1 MPPAGAVWLCL
12 LVVWLTPACHRAR
25 TMPPS
30 QETISNTLR
39 SVLLAGGVV
48 CGLVVVMLKSGVYF
62 VFRLEDHRKM
72 PGLDSR
78 KLTYA
83 QSCRVSCVVCR
94 ARALSPLISCVV
106 YHMHFIHKL
115 ACTDDASAARPSF
128 AVVSR
133 QALRSLP
140 SSEQTFASPLESPF
154 GYVPSA
160 VVVLQ
165 PPVSARHWLTMS
177 TAHAATKDASP
188 SKWEEQPTLSQQWQS
203 QQRTTRFTRQ
213 HSAQASA
220 K

>member
-1 MPPAGAVWLCL
+1 
-12 LVVWLTPACHRAR
+12 
-25 TMPPS
+25 MPPS

-83 QSCRVSCVVCR
+83 QSWRVACGVCR
-94 ARALSPLISCVV
+94 DHARALSPLVSCVV
-106 YHMHFIHKL
+106 YHMHFIHTL

-154 GYVPSA
+154 GYVPRA
-160 VVVLQ
+160 VVVLH
-165 PPVSARHWLTMS
+165 PSRLH
-177 TAHAATKDASP
+177 DAGSP
-188 SKWEEQPTLSQQWQS
+188 
-203 QQRTTRFTRQ
+203 
-213 HSAQASA
+213 
-220 K
+220 